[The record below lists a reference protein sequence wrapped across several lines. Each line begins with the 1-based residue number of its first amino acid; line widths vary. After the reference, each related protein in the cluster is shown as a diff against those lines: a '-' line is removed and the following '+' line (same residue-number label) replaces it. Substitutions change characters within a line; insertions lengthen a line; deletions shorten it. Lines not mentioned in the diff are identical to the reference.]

1 MLMREPGPREIIY
14 ISWGGSN
21 NIRKEGPNF
30 DSQNTDIIPSFLIN
44 TLAKISYKK
53 INTIVI

>member
-21 NIRKEGPNF
+21 NIRKEDPNF
-30 DSQNTDIIPSFLIN
+30 DSQNTDIILSFFIN

-53 INTIVI
+53 SRQL